1 MPKLKGPFGSLGMMA
16 MWGSMSK
23 NIFAATAHVLY
34 VRGMERKPASSQSLG
49 RSWKR
54 FTGWET
60 MRLNLD
66 GATVTAQ
73 ESTPTIV

>member
-1 MPKLKGPFGSLGMMA
+1 MTA

-23 NIFAATAHVLY
+23 NIFAAIAHVRC
-34 VRGMERKPASSQSLG
+34 VRGMERKPALFQSRG
-49 RSWKR
+49 RPWKR
-54 FTGWET
+54 FAGWET

-73 ESTPTIV
+73 EFTPTII